1 MIHRKFR
8 LEVINILN
16 ITRYATKNEC
26 LIPWVKFF
34 WHIEAANADI
44 HYKLLPTDCIDVILN
59 LADDVVYETECNKII
74 APLFI
79 SMDYVVST
87 VLSIKKKPFVFLVY
101 HFILMGYIP
110 LCINHLRKFKTKWL
124 I

>member
-74 APLFI
+74 APPFHINGLRSKYSFI
-79 SMDYVVST
+79 HQE
-87 VLSIKKKPFVFLVY
+87 KKTFVFLVY

-110 LCINHLRKFKTKWL
+110 LCINH
-124 I
+124 

>member
-74 APLFI
+74 APPFHI
-79 SMDYVVST
+79 NKRVYTFFGNST
-87 VLSIKKKPFVFLVY
+87 THLSDRESYCKRE
-101 HFILMGYIP
+101 
-110 LCINHLRKFKTKWL
+110 C
-124 I
+124 